1 MARKAAPIFYKN
13 WRVEWKQELLYMPF
27 APKNPFS
34 SFADKGGAIFMSK
47 KRPLLIVV
55 NLANETETEKA
66 LASINIQNLGYH

>member
-1 MARKAAPIFYKN
+1 
-13 WRVEWKQELLYMPF
+13 MPF